1 MPNDHKSDAESV
13 HVMLSLAVDND
24 MSVVTSKNGDTG
36 KESTTSVTTTRR
48 RGDKLTSLH
57 KANFHNHKPHIHPN
71 KPTLDNPTTIPLC
84 PVEMGTTEDRKEH
97 FAKKRL
103 TFLLATFIIG
113 VLCSTHPR
121 KYFKDAEYGHRSEE
135 TSQDNSKKRS
145 KKKKHKHKQSARA
158 EEDSTE
164 REEWNPPK
172 KVRYEDEVEPRTSR
186 MPGHSRESNPGLH
199 HPRPG
204 RYYPPVDHDQRQ

>member
-1 MPNDHKSDAESV
+1 
-13 HVMLSLAVDND
+13 
-24 MSVVTSKNGDTG
+24 
-36 KESTTSVTTTRR
+36 
-48 RGDKLTSLH
+48 
-57 KANFHNHKPHIHPN
+57 
-71 KPTLDNPTTIPLC
+71 
-84 PVEMGTTEDRKEH
+84 MGTTEDRKEH

-121 KYFKDAEYGHRSEE
+121 KYFKDAEYGHRFEE

-164 REEWNPPK
+164 CEEWNPPK
-172 KVRYEDEVEPRTSR
+172 KDTLASQILVYTILGQDATIL
-186 MPGHSRESNPGLH
+186 PGTTISDNRNGLAA
-199 HPRPG
+199 G
-204 RYYPPVDHDQRQ
+204 